1 MTSVTK
7 VNSDTFRNQ
16 RRIWKPVD
24 HLNYFCQ
31 NALSQIFGWVLN
43 APLETIYRK
52 TSISKLAV
60 VFFFIC
66 LFEGHLFE
74 GRGIELNEEDSIS
87 EVFL

>member
-31 NALSQIFGWVLN
+31 NAPWQIFDWVLN
-43 APLETIYRK
+43 APLETTYRE

-60 VFFFIC
+60 LFLIC
-66 LFEGHLFE
+66 LFEG
-74 GRGIELNEEDSIS
+74 RGMELNEEDSVS

>member
-1 MTSVTK
+1 MVCRK
-7 VNSDTFRNQ
+7 RKDAFRNQ
-16 RRIWKPVD
+16 RRIWKPVE

-31 NALSQIFGWVLN
+31 NAPWQIFDWVLN
-43 APLETIYRK
+43 APLETTYRK

-60 VFFFIC
+60 LFLIC

-74 GRGIELNEEDSIS
+74 GRGMELNEEDSVS